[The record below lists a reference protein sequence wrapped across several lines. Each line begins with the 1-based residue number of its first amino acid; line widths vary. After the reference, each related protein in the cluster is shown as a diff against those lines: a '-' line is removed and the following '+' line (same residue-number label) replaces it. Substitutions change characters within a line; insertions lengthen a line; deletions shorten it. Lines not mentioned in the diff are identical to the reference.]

1 MTTKI
6 TITPGAWRGRPI
18 LYLLG
23 DATFVQA
30 PDGLCV
36 SLPPRSGYVLVRD
49 GEAPRVALV
58 HADDLPWRGDYDAAE
73 PWDMPLAGIVRD
85 DDQPG
90 QPSRAMAIAAAG
102 LGQIPRAWSWSG
114 QILRRTLGATV
125 DEAEAELR
133 RWSDRLASATD
144 RPAGRDGLL
153 VRDGIVLDTEV
164 ATSRTGLVAAL
175 LAPGRLPDDV
185 TSLHQ
190 ETCAVR
196 CAVSAPMT
204 ERDVVR
210 SLLVTAARRT
220 MNPVAKS
227 ALMCLAG
234 VAEWEIEESF
244 YWRQVVRAPVVSE
257 RERILQAR
265 DALRDHYDDR
275 QDIR

>member
-6 TITPGAWRGRPI
+6 TITPGAWRGRPL

-23 DATFVQA
+23 SATVTEVA
-30 PDGLCV
+30 AGLCV
-36 SLPPRSGYVLVRD
+36 SLPPSSGYLIVRE
-49 GEAPRVALV
+49 GEPTRVALV
-58 HADDLPWRGDYDAAE
+58 SADGAVRRGDLDAAP
-73 PWDMPLAGIVRD
+73 PWDLPLAGIVRD

-114 QILRRTLGATV
+114 SILRRTLGATV

-164 ATSRTGLVAAL
+164 AASRTGLVAVH

-185 TSLHQ
+185 PSLHQ
-190 ETCAVR
+190 ETWSVR

-220 MNPVAKS
+220 MNPVAKA
-227 ALMCLAG
+227 ALMRLAG

-265 DALRDHYDDR
+265 DELRDHYDDR